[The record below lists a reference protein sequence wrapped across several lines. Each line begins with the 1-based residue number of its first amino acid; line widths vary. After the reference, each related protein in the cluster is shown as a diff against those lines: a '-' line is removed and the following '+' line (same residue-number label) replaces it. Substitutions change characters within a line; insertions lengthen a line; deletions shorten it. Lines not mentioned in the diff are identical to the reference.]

1 MAKIKKSKAE
11 LRLEQSIK
19 TASKLI
25 QKQSG
30 ESASR
35 KGKSIHE
42 EEFKK
47 QTRRIK
53 NAIRRLERTE
63 GYVFDSSIYNLVKRP
78 ERLTK
83 AHIEKLKSIK
93 PGTLRNM
100 TSVRVFKDV
109 VETER
114 QGAKIATTT
123 IMDTETGE
131 VLNIEKAVETDDY
144 IDEAEYTLL
153 SFEMLISQSY
163 EANPVGKHILE
174 QWWDRIRDKTND
186 DARLAAILKEL
197 ARKGWLITYR
207 MMYNERFA
215 LAYIAEFE
223 HNLPEELR
231 MIDQEIRMLNASLE
245 QSTRVYETIEGD
257 EDLIRRLRES
267 NSYSKKL
274 DFGHKY

>member
-11 LRLEQSIK
+11 LKLEQSIK

-25 QKQSG
+25 QKQTV

-47 QTRRIK
+47 QTKRIK

-63 GYVFDSSIYNLVKRP
+63 GYVFDPSIYNLVKRP

-114 QGAKIATTT
+114 QGTKIATTT
-123 IMDTETGE
+123 TIDTETGE

-144 IDEAEYTLL
+144 VDEAEYTLL

-231 MIDQEIRMLNASLE
+231 MTDQEIRMLNASLE